1 MRSPL
6 RDDVWLRRLYFGLA
20 VLSILPFWVV
30 TYLPTVDG
38 PCHTYNSWVLR
49 QAGNEEEHPL
59 FHRFYEVNLQP
70 FPNWTGHAVLAAL
83 MYAVPPLVAE
93 KLLVSGYALLFLAGA
108 WYLAGAVRPEER
120 WPAFLAFPF
129 VYNGMFQFGF
139 YNFSLSLALFF
150 FILGLWWRHREDL
163 SPGFAVKINLL
174 LGLCY
179 FTHILS
185 FGLSLVSIAV
195 LWLVTLRR
203 GAWKR
208 HLLHIPVL
216 LPQIFLPLW
225 FLNRQGGGSIP
236 SDTSFQGLVKYL
248 LRLGVLFTFS
258 EIQLLMATTLSGVIL
273 AFAALTFLRRN
284 LGGDVRRPRFSFRE
298 EDGFLLLSILFV
310 LFYFV
315 SPAETAGGSVLKP
328 RLSLY
333 PFLVLI
339 PWLAPRFTPRARRA
353 AVAGLALLAVLDVG
367 YQVRWHRLMDGE
379 MQEYLAGLEGIPR
392 HARLLPLT
400 FDTHGSSAVLPI
412 LGHAASYAALEKS
425 LIDWDN
431 YEATVG
437 FFPIRFRRSVPKSDI
452 GLIETRKEELPVKQY
467 KARADYI
474 YTWKMP
480 PGLPLEK
487 RLARHY
493 DAVGKENGGI
503 LWKRKKRDRE
513 GRPGISTAAPAARSL

>member
-1 MRSPL
+1 M
-6 RDDVWLRRLYFGLA
+6 
-20 VLSILPFWVV
+20 V

-38 PCHTYNSWVLR
+38 PCHTYNAWVLR

-59 FHRFYEVNLQP
+59 FHRYYETNLQP
-70 FPNWTGHAVLAAL
+70 FPNWTGHVVLAGL
-83 MYAVPPLVAE
+83 MHAVPPLAAE
-93 KLLVSGYALLFLAGA
+93 KILVSGYALLFLAGA

-139 YNFSLSLALFF
+139 YNFSLSLGLFF
-150 FILGLWWRHREDL
+150 FILGLWWKHRERP

-185 FGLSLVSIAV
+185 LGLALISIAV

-208 HLLHIPVL
+208 HLLHVPLL

-225 FLNRQGGGSIP
+225 YMLRLGGGSVP
-236 SDTSFQGLVKYL
+236 SALSFQSLAKYL
-248 LRLGVLFTFS
+248 LRLGVLFSFS
-258 EIQLLMATTLSGVIL
+258 KTQLLMATTLSGIIL
-273 AFAALTFLRRN
+273 VFALLTFLRRN
-284 LGGDVRRPRFSFRE
+284 LEGGSRRLSFRE
-298 EDGFLLLSILFV
+298 VDGFLLLSALFV
-310 LFYFV
+310 LLYFV
-315 SPAETAGGSVLKP
+315 SPDETSGGSVLKP

-339 PWLAPRFTPRARRA
+339 PWIAPRFTPRARRA

-367 YQVRWHRLMDGE
+367 YQVRWHRLLDGE
-379 MQEYLAGLEGIPR
+379 IQEYLAGLEGVPR

-400 FDTHGSSAVLPI
+400 FDTHGSAAVLPI

-431 YEATVG
+431 YEAAVG
-437 FFPIRFRRSVPKSDI
+437 FFPIRFRLSVPRPDI
-452 GLIETRKEELPVKQY
+452 GLIETRKEDFPVKQY
-467 KARADYI
+467 KARADYV

-480 PGLPLEK
+480 PDLPLER
-487 RLARHY
+487 RLGKHY
-493 DAVGKENGGI
+493 DAVWKEGGGV
-503 LWKRKKRDRE
+503 LWKRKKRDRQS
-513 GRPGISTAAPAARSL
+513 RPGPATAGRSL